1 LQTNFPLNCAEVFAL
16 NPIRLFLLFAIS
28 AVVVSPA
35 HAQKED
41 WQPITQHDLE
51 MKQVPGNPGADAI
64 QLYYAD
70 FINDQDQTEFFY
82 ARIKV
87 LNEKG
92 KSHAD
97 VELIVPPEGS
107 ISALKARTIQP
118 DGRITEFT
126 GKPFQKTVIKT
137 RGVKVLAKAFTMPEV
152 NVGSIIEYKYKIEWP
167 WIIPDNS
174 WTIQHE
180 LYTVKESFRMKPY
193 SGRLQGFENGYQ
205 VAAIYSHMPNNI
217 KPVQKGGGYELD
229 VDNMAAFESEGY
241 MPPEEDLKPQMRF
254 FYVSPASSAPDKFW
268 QDAGRQWNEEAERF
282 IGNRKEISQAA
293 AQAIGNETD
302 PEQKLRKLYARA
314 QQIRN
319 LTYERERTEEEQ
331 KREKLKLNQN
341 AGDVLA
347 RGFGDR
353 DDVTRFFVALARAA
367 GFNASIVRVSDRKN
381 KFFDKGLLSRQQLE
395 TEIALVNLAG
405 KDVYL
410 DPGTR
415 FCPYGYLR
423 WIRTSTMGIK
433 LDKKGGVFVTAPGAA
448 YDKATIR
455 RNAEM
460 ALDGGGNL
468 TGTITVKFEGGD
480 ALEHRLDELDTDE
493 AGKKKDLE
501 DELQGWLPTG
511 AIIKMIKAEG
521 WETSDGPLT
530 ATFSVDM
537 PGYASAAGKRFL
549 LPAYLFQARQM
560 DAFKHVDRKYP
571 VYFPYAFAEVDRV
584 NIKLPDGYTL
594 ENTPPAQTAGLGY
607 ASYQNVAQFDGKQL
621 STQRILQVNGI
632 FFRVEQYPEIKT
644 FFGKVQAGDEQQAV
658 LTLVASQDSGMH
670 SHSNTP

>member
-1 LQTNFPLNCAEVFAL
+1 VLAV
-16 NPIRLFLLFAIS
+16 NPIRLLFSVALL
-28 AVVVSPA
+28 AVFIAPA
-35 HAQKED
+35 QAQKED
-41 WQPITQHDLE
+41 WQPITQRDLE
-51 MKQVPGNPGADAI
+51 IKQVPGNPGADAV

-70 FINDQDQTEFFY
+70 FINDQEQTEFFY
-82 ARIKV
+82 VRIKV

-97 VELIVPPEGS
+97 VELVVPPEGS
-107 ISALKARTIQP
+107 ISGLKARTIQP

-126 GKPFQKTVIKT
+126 GKPFQKTVINA

-167 WIIPDNS
+167 WIITDNY

-193 SGRLQGFENGYQ
+193 SGGLEGFENGYQ
-205 VAAIYSHMPNNI
+205 VAALYSHMPKNI
-217 KPVQKGGGYELD
+217 KPVQKSGGYELD
-229 VDNMAAFESEGY
+229 VDSMPAFESEGY

-254 FYVSPASSAPDKFW
+254 FYISTSSSTPDKFW
-268 QDAGRQWNEEAERF
+268 QDAGHKWNDEAERF
-282 IGNRKEISQAA
+282 MGNRKEIGQAA
-293 AQAIGNETD
+293 AQAIGNESD

-314 QQIRN
+314 QEIRN
-319 LTYERERTEEEQ
+319 LSYERERTEQEQ
-331 KREKLKLNQN
+331 KKEKLKLNQN

-347 RGFGDR
+347 RGAGYR
-353 DDVTRFFVALARAA
+353 DDITRLFVALARSA
-367 GFNASIVRVSDRKN
+367 GFEASIVRVSDRKN
-381 KFFDKGLLSRQQLE
+381 KFFDKGLLSKRQLDS
-395 TEIALVNLAG
+395 EIAVVSQAG
-405 KDVYL
+405 NDIYL
-410 DPGTR
+410 DPGTK

-433 LDKKGGVFVTAPGAA
+433 LDKKGGVFVTAPPAT

-460 ALDGGGNL
+460 ALDRGGNL

-480 ALEHRLDELDTDE
+480 ALEHRLDELDTDD

-511 AIIKMIKAEG
+511 AIIKMTKSEG
-521 WETSDGPLT
+521 WETSEGPLT
-530 ATFSVDM
+530 AIFSVDM

-549 LPAYLFQARQM
+549 LPVYLFQARQM
-560 DAFKHVDRKYP
+560 DAFKHVDRKFP
-571 VYFPYAFAEVDRV
+571 VYFPYAFGEADRV
-584 NIKLPDGYTL
+584 NIKIPDGYTL
-594 ENTPPAQTAGLGY
+594 ENAPQAQNARLRY
-607 ASYQNVAQFDGKQL
+607 AAYQNLAQFDGKQL
-621 STQRILQVNGI
+621 VTQRILQVNGI
-632 FFRVEQYPEIKT
+632 FFKLDLYPEVKD

-658 LTLVASQDSGMH
+658 LIGGGINAQK
-670 SHSNTP
+670 SN